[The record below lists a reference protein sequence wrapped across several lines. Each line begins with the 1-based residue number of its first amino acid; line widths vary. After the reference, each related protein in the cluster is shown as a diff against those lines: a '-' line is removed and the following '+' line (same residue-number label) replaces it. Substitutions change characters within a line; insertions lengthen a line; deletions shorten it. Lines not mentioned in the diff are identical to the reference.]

1 MKKVVLLGDSIR
13 LIGYGK
19 KVPELL
25 EGEYTVYQPEVNCRF
40 VKNTLRMLH
49 DLREEIAGADVI
61 HWNNGLWDCHDL
73 FGDGEMFTSEDEY
86 AVNIIRVA
94 KRLLTVTPKVIFATT
109 TPVRQ
114 ELHYDRNA
122 MIARYNARV
131 VPELEMIGVRIN
143 DLYTPVMEH
152 IEEYIRET
160 DRVHLTDAG
169 INACAAQVAAAIREI
184 DQ

>member
-25 EGEYTVYQPEVNCRF
+25 AGEYTVYQPEANCRF

-86 AVNIIRVA
+86 AVNIVRVA
-94 KRLLTVTPKVIFATT
+94 KRLLTITPKVIFATT
-109 TPVRQ
+109 TPTLQ
-114 ELHYDRNA
+114 DFHYNRNA
-122 MIARYNARV
+122 LIAQYNARV
-131 VPELEMIGVRIN
+131 IPELEALGVRIN
-143 DLYTPVMEH
+143 DLHGLVLAH
-152 IEEYIRET
+152 IEEYLRE
-160 DRVHLTDAG
+160 DHVHLNEAG
-169 INACAAQVAAAIREI
+169 IDACAAQVAEAIRRI